1 MRNKRWETVI
11 KLACVLFVLI
21 FLLIAYP
28 SSIVADVERSALT
41 PELLQ
46 QRIKSP
52 QLQEGILTLDLTYLE
67 IDLTADNNEFKE
79 EFYYQLQNFLNH
91 SDKAIGLDFSHSLIK
106 GDLSSSRLGISTIL
120 SPEALPQN
128 FTQTEQKIIE
138 SDPQFS
144 AQSLDSMSSVIL
156 FRGSLKLNE
165 SKLTGKVNF
174 SNTLFLQKIEAKQA
188 NFNQEINFNNA
199 DFGRKVDFSES
210 VFKETANFNGTQFQE
225 AVKFYQVQFLGEA
238 TFNYTQFK
246 QAADFSE
253 VVFNKVVNFSHT
265 SWSDTSKFISLNC
278 RDRILFSNS
287 LFLDS
292 INLSNSTFEKSIVF
306 RNSYFRNT
314 INLKDIKLLGI
325 MDFSNAEFLKEKAIN
340 IAGFAFDSDTAKVLG
355 NTGEIA
361 QFMYLN
367 SIEGNE
373 SVLRNFIQNFRD
385 SEQIPDANQLEYK
398 KQKLTKQQLSE
409 NIIRTPYKDYWRLSF
424 SQKLGHWLL
433 LNILLLL
440 SQYGTNFSLL
450 LGVGLISIGYFGVLF
465 WFVDRWRRRLPTP
478 IVPNLYDIICM
489 VSSGS
494 SLLVI
499 GTIEIFNSAEYP
511 FITLLCLSLI
521 LIPLPL
527 SLVSLMYERGR
538 YHDLMESSYFLLD
551 GGFRQLQ
558 LLIVRLPV
566 IPEFH
571 FFRDR
576 FTPLVWE
583 RRWNWLNYYDFSLNN
598 FLKLGFNDIRLRD
611 QHLPGLISTLVW
623 YQWTLG
629 ILYIAL
635 LFWTLSRTIPGLN
648 LLIYLK

>member
-1 MRNKRWETVI
+1 MNLKKYI
-11 KLACVLFVLI
+11 YFLCILLLLA
-21 FLLIAYP
+21 FLLFFHP
-28 SSIVADVERSALT
+28 FPVLADVERVSLT

-46 QRIKSP
+46 KKIKSP

-79 EFYYQLQNFLNH
+79 EFYHQLQNYLNH
-91 SDKAIGLDFSHSLIK
+91 SDKAIGLDFTHSLIK
-106 GDLSSSRLGISTIL
+106 GDLMSSRLGISTVL

-128 FTQTEQKIIE
+128 LTKTEREIIE
-138 SDPQFS
+138 SNPQFS
-144 AQSLDSMSSVIL
+144 NQSIEPMNSVIL
-156 FRGSLKLNE
+156 FRGALKLNE
-165 SKLTGKVNF
+165 SKITGIIDF
-174 SNTLFLQKIEAKQA
+174 SNTFFLQKIESK
-188 NFNQEINFNNA
+188 NINVTKAIDFNNVQ
-199 DFGRKVDFSES
+199 FSRKIDFSGS
-210 VFKETANFNGTQFQE
+210 AFKENANFNGTQFQE
-225 AVKFYQVQFLGEA
+225 QVKFNKVQFLGESI
-238 TFNYTQFK
+238 FNYSQFK
-246 QAADFSE
+246 QSADFSE
-253 VVFNKVVNFSHT
+253 VIFNKVVNFSHT
-265 SWSDTSKFISLNC
+265 SWSDTTKFISINC

-287 LFLDS
+287 IFSGLVSFA
-292 INLSNSTFEKSIVF
+292 NSTFEKSIIF
-306 RNSYFRNT
+306 RNVYFRNT
-314 INLKDIKLLGI
+314 VNLKDVKLLGI
-325 MDFSNAEFLKEKAIN
+325 MDFSNAEFLKDKAIN
-340 IAGFAFDSDTAKVLG
+340 IAGFAFDSDGSKVLG

-361 QFMYLN
+361 RFMYLN

-373 SVLRNFIQNFRD
+373 TVLRNFIQNFRD

-409 NIIRTPYKDYWRLSF
+409 KIIQTPYQDYWRLSF
-424 SQKLGHWLL
+424 IQQVGHWLL

-465 WFVDRWRRRLPTP
+465 WFVDRWRRRLPKP

-521 LIPLPL
+521 LIPIPL
-527 SLVSLMYERGR
+527 SLVSLMYEKGR

-558 LLIVRLPV
+558 LLIVRLPI

-611 QHLPGLISTLVW
+611 QHLPGFVSTLVW
-623 YQWTLG
+623 YQWILG